1 MDQFKPFYDPV
12 IFNNSL
18 DSVDLG
24 THIIATYYVEDTI
37 PGEDFLDHFDLLKEM
52 ILEGSTGT
60 WTEVKEESPEVRQK
74 LSGKLLGYYEIPAP
88 LGVKKAIVQVG
99 FPIEA
104 WEPNL
109 PMMLLSFA
117 GNCFAY
123 CSRLRLLDVS
133 FPKKLVQAF
142 RGPKFGIEGIRNILG
157 VRDRPLVLQIIKPKM
172 GMTPKQTAQQVYQT
186 ALGGVDM
193 VKDDEMT
200 SDTEYCKFM
209 ERLDAVMAALQ
220 KAEDETGKKM
230 LYFISITDEVNK
242 IVEKAKRAIEA
253 GANGFLLCYSASP
266 SILRVLAEDPEMNAP
281 ILLHPSHMLSMIA
294 RIGWPVMAKLCRLCG
309 ADMML
314 TPTYWSGIPVV
325 SLEESIRSAQV
336 QLAPFFHI
344 RKNWPMPAGGM
355 YPGVLPIVAREFG
368 MDIVVP
374 AGGGILGHPQGYTAG
389 ARAMVQAAE
398 AVAQGI
404 SLEEAAK
411 RQPELRAAIEKWGI
425 PKRPQTPWVQTHRG
439 KYHQGGD
446 PRSTVEIYL
455 GKRPLGEEHNL

>member
-1 MDQFKPFYDPV
+1 MMKGPEPFYDPV

-18 DSVDLG
+18 DGVDR
-24 THIIATYYVEDTI
+24 TNHIIATYYVEDTI

-60 WTEVKEESPEVRQK
+60 WVEIKEESPEVKQK

-88 LGVKKAIVQVG
+88 LGVKRAVVQLG

-104 WEPNL
+104 WEPNI

-117 GNCFAY
+117 GNAFAF
-123 CSRLRLLDVS
+123 CSNLRLLDVC
-133 FPKKLVQAF
+133 FPEKLVENF
-142 RGPKFGIEGIRNILG
+142 KGPKFGIEGMRKTLG
-157 VRDRPLVLQIIKPKM
+157 VKDRPLVLQIIKPKM
-172 GMTPKQTAQQVYQT
+172 GMSPKQTAEQVYQT

-193 VKDDEMT
+193 IKDDEMT

-220 KAEDETGKKM
+220 KAEDKTGKKA
-230 LYFISITDEVNK
+230 LYLISVTDEVNK
-242 IVEKAKRAIEA
+242 IVEKARKAVEA

-266 SILRVLAEDPEMNAP
+266 SILRVLAEDPEINVP
-281 ILLHPSHMLSMIA
+281 ILLHPSHMLSMVSRIA
-294 RIGWPVMAKLCRLCG
+294 WPVFAKLCRLCG

-314 TPTYWSGIPVV
+314 TPTYWSGIPIV

-344 RKNWPMPAGGM
+344 KKNWPMPGGGM
-355 YPGVLPIVAREFG
+355 YPGVLPIVSREFG
-368 MDIVVP
+368 MDIIVP

-398 AVAQGI
+398 AVAEGI
-404 SLEEAAK
+404 PLEEAAK
-411 RQPELRAAIEKWGI
+411 TKPELRAAIEKWGI
-425 PKRPQTPWVQTHRG
+425 PKRPQTPWVQKHRG
-439 KYHQGGD
+439 KYHLGGD
-446 PRSTVEIYL
+446 PRSTVENYL
-455 GKRPLGEEHNL
+455 GRRPAGEE